1 MKMAPVA
8 VQEAVYFKAKA
19 EDIKDGVEEADLED
33 VAEVDIV
40 AAMEEEESIGAVD
53 KMLEW

>member
-1 MKMAPVA
+1 M
-8 VQEAVYFKAKA
+8 
-19 EDIKDGVEEADLED
+19 EEADLED
-33 VAEVDIV
+33 VSEVDIV